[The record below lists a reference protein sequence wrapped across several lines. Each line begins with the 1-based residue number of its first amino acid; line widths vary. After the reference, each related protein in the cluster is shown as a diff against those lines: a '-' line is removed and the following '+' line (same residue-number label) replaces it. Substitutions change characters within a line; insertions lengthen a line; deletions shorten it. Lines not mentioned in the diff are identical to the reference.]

1 MCRIEGRL
9 RKSHASPVDV
19 FFNAIDHLSSGQTQS
34 SDASFAP
41 NEREKMIVPADAEI
55 V

>member
-1 MCRIEGRL
+1 MCRIEARL

-19 FFNAIDHLSSGQTQS
+19 FFNAIDLSSGQTQS
-34 SDASFAP
+34 SDVSFAP
-41 NEREKMIVPADAEI
+41 NEREEMIVPADAEI